1 MANNSQLISNLL
13 IKTTQQILLDSSAN
27 YIELEYQDV
36 KKTTNG
42 NFWLEYKY
50 WTQGANAYNND
61 QLVTPITTGQTGF
74 ENPTIADFAAKKTNT
89 FEERHYVDS
98 NAEGGVYSNTFTIFD
113 SVLNDFAI
121 TPALFM
127 KIVNDVKYNIGNAYQ
142 TYLFQRFVGFHSKK
156 TSYDKI
162 DAKYDKPATID
173 ETFLNKVFSDLNL
186 ELSRLNTS
194 NGYNILTQKPTEGS
208 TTAKVP
214 QWYNGRSRQHDI
226 FIDYKLMQQV
236 RYFVKAKLFHL
247 DQYQLV
253 ANSNLIEVNFD
264 NWAELNPKFTTFIDS
279 EAKFDKSLFTA
290 LYIIA
295 DRGNYQEF
303 YWYDARVDFQ
313 TNKLF
318 RNMYFYTQ
326 HGQTKYKKYFSE
338 IVGIKKATA

>member
-1 MANNSQLISNLL
+1 MANSQLISNLL

-27 YIELEYQDV
+27 YIELAYQDV

-50 WTQGANAYNND
+50 WTQGYSAYNND
-61 QLVTPITTGQTGF
+61 QLVTPVTTGKTGF
-74 ENPTIADFAAKKTNT
+74 EDPTIDDFKAKRTTT

-98 NAEGGVYSNTFTIFD
+98 NKNGGVYSNTFTIFD

-142 TYLFQRFVGFHSKK
+142 TYLYQRFIAFHSKT
-156 TSYDKI
+156 TSYDLI
-162 DAKYDKPATID
+162 NAKYNKPTTID
-173 ETFLNKVFSDLNL
+173 ETFLNEIFSDLNL

-194 NGYNILTQKPTEGS
+194 NGYNILKQKPTNGT

-214 QWYNGRSRQHDI
+214 QWYNGRSRQHDV
-226 FIDYKLMQQV
+226 FISYKLMQKV
-236 RYFVKAKLFHL
+236 RYFVKAKLFNL
-247 DQYQLV
+247 DQYTLV
-253 ANSNLIEVNFD
+253 VNSNLVEVNFD
-264 NWAELNPKFTTFIDS
+264 NWAELNPLFKTFIDND
-279 EAKFDKSLFTA
+279 AKFDTSDFTA

-313 TNKLF
+313 TNKL
-318 RNMYFYTQ
+318 TQ
-326 HGQTKYKKYFSE
+326 HGQTKYKKYFAE
-338 IVGIKKATA
+338 IVGIKKASA